1 MGIVERGRVIGPVR
15 MPCRE
20 DGGDSAHGKEKEA
33 KGAERELEKIRGIR
47 RGQAEEGV
55 AWFKMK

>member
-15 MPCRE
+15 MLWRE

-33 KGAERELEKIRGIR
+33 KRAEREMERS
-47 RGQAEEGV
+47 EV
-55 AWFKMK
+55 